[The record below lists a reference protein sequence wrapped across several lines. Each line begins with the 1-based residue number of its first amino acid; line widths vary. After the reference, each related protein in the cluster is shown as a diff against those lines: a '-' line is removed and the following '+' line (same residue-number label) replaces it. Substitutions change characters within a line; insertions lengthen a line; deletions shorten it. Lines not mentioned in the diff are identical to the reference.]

1 MVAATYDAAM
11 VRVYADEGGF
21 SDDKY
26 DPGSWTNYG
35 ITIFD
40 ARMYAAE
47 FGWIV
52 GRQVTRDDMKAMPK
66 WFAAK
71 VYAEKYAKPMRYN
84 DLPAGVDYSVLDAA
98 INSGVGR
105 APKWLAT
112 ALKIGPAPIAALV
125 KPAND
130 NPDKVSLIQRY
141 WNTRL
146 AFLHSL
152 STWSHFGPGWGR
164 RVANGE
170 AAAVKMWLTIGAQL
184 PAPEVKKTM
193 NDQAPKAK
201 AQAKKT
207 ATGAATAGGGG
218 GAAAPTVDWSQLGHV
233 GGKVAMGLIIGLAV
247 VLVVYFV
254 RNTLIH
260 NQRAAAYAAA

>member
-1 MVAATYDAAM
+1 MVAATYDGGM
-11 VRVYADEGGF
+11 IRVYNDEGGF
-21 SDDKY
+21 GIDRL
-26 DPGSWTNYG
+26 DPGGATTYG
-35 ITIFD
+35 ITIID
-40 ARMYAAE
+40 ANLYADE
-47 FGWIV
+47 FNWIK
-52 GRQVTRDDMKAMPK
+52 GRRVTVADMKVMPK

-71 VYAEKYAKPMRYN
+71 VYAEKYAKPMHYD

-112 ALKIGPAPIAALV
+112 ALKIGAAPIAALV

-152 STWSHFGPGWGR
+152 GTWSHFGPGWGR
-164 RVANGE
+164 RVATGE

-184 PAPEVKKTM
+184 PAPQVKKTM
-193 NDQAPKAK
+193 NDQAPKAS

-207 ATGAATAGGGG
+207 AAGAAGAGSGG
-218 GAAAPTVDWSQLGHV
+218 GAAAPTIDWTQFGHV
-233 GGKVAMGLIIGLAV
+233 GGKIALGLVIAFAV
-247 VLVVYFV
+247 VLVIYFI